1 MDTESTILTGSSDGL
16 VRAVQI
22 LPTKLLGIVAD
33 HGEWPIERI
42 AIGGGHRQM
51 TLQPDGMGEDRHD
64 SSRVGSHS
72 TEADVAHPQ
81 RRWWVGSVGHD
92 EVLRMTDLEG
102 FFRDNE
108 SEETTRGTLG
118 LDVVDDDSDVEDRET
133 LGQEGEQD
141 AEPDMQTKI
150 EDENDEDDSGDDE
163 DEGIPQPRKRKRK
176 PEAEHVVSTKKK
188 KGKNNASTVEVSFF
202 DGL

>member
-22 LPTKLLGIVAD
+22 LPTKLLGVVAD

-51 TLQPDGMGEDRHD
+51 TLEPDGMAEDGHD

-72 TEADVAHPQ
+72 AETDVAYPQ

-118 LDVVDDDSDVEDRET
+118 LDVVDDDSDIEDRET
-133 LGQEGEQD
+133 LGQEGDED
-141 AEPDMQTKI
+141 AGPDMQTKI
-150 EDENDEDDSGDDE
+150 NDENDEDDSGDDE

-176 PEAEHVVSTKKK
+176 PEADHVVSTKKK
-188 KGKNNASTVEVSFF
+188 KGKNNASAVEVSFF